1 MFQNHINQNH
11 GASSKELHHSNADFI
26 LLKSCSRTAGG
37 ERQNYILYDA
47 TIISPQYDVV
57 TVATLHTAVVFRMQS
72 FNILL

>member
-37 ERQNYILYDA
+37 KRQNA